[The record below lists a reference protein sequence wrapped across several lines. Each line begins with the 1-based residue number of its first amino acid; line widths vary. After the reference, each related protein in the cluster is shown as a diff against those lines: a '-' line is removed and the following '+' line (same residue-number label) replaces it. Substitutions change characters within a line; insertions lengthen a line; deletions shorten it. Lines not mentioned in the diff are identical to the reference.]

1 MRLRQSSSFDTG
13 KSQTRDSDSLNARV
27 SIALWPC
34 PRSSPKPSADPTSSL
49 LQTRPSRR
57 RMAASSSIT
66 SGRSRPSSPPLFHL
80 ACPCTSIGFSDT
92 EGLQAALERP
102 RYRNALILV
111 AWEHR
116 IIENTVRALL
126 TAHDGDVTEVPKKW
140 HGDDFD
146 SMYVVTITRTG
157 HNTKATFALKHEGL
171 DGQKHTCPQS
181 FARSIGG
188 RRDRRTMGSRNLRF

>member
-80 ACPCTSIGFSDT
+80 ACPSIRASAFRTQRGCKPPSNGLDTAMHSFSLPGSIGLSK
-92 EGLQAALERP
+92 
-102 RYRNALILV
+102 
-111 AWEHR
+111 
-116 IIENTVRALL
+116 NTVRALL

-171 DGQKHTCPQS
+171 DGQKDTCPQ
-181 FARSIGG
+181 
-188 RRDRRTMGSRNLRF
+188 